1 MRYNVTNF
9 LLASNKKRMRSSS
22 QNPTID
28 FNAIKQLSSL
38 EAKAVDQLIVEE
50 LRSDV
55 VLINEIGRYIIN
67 NGGKRLR
74 PMLLLLAAKALGEVD
89 RKSVV

>member
-9 LLASNKKRMRSSS
+9 LLASNKKRMCSSS

-55 VLINEIGRYIIN
+55 V
-67 NGGKRLR
+67 
-74 PMLLLLAAKALGEVD
+74 
-89 RKSVV
+89 